1 MSDANGQN
9 TVRIVLVG
17 AEPSRDLRADESV
30 ELIRVRSA
38 VDAVAELASP
48 METNG
53 SADAGVRRIV
63 ALAEGAIDEDD
74 AQQFLVAARE
84 AAPDAQVLLWRR
96 DGSRP
101 VNGLARGFDGVV
113 EGPLTR
119 DSLDAPA
126 PDAPVAATSPAPTQA
141 HTSHAEVDRPVY
153 SGPTN
158 EGDLARESADLE
170 AILTGADTLEAFLGA
185 LRLRL
190 GDPTLRFVADPKKAP
205 SQGARVNVERRGASF
220 GALCSMRLEERVLAD
235 ASVWLA
241 RRMALAE
248 QIRQLREA
256 ALTDPLTGAYNRRF
270 FDRYLPHAID
280 QARAR
285 RLEAHL
291 LLIDIDNFKRFNDEH
306 GHPAGD
312 DILLET
318 ARMLKSVVRPG
329 DKVCRIGG
337 DEFAV
342 IFYEPEGPR
351 EPSGGAKSQPSLSLS
366 KVAAR
371 IQRVV
376 CEKRFPKL
384 GHDAPGQLSV
394 SGGMAT
400 FPWDAVDA
408 PTLIAKADQLAL
420 ESKRAGKSVIT
431 LGPGSKAC
439 LER

>member
-1 MSDANGQN
+1 MSDTNGQN
-9 TVRIVLVG
+9 PMRIVLVG
-17 AEPSRDLRADESV
+17 AEPSRDLRADETV
-30 ELIRVRSA
+30 ELVRVRSA

-48 METNG
+48 LDPLDHG
-53 SADAGVRRIV
+53 ARRFV

-74 AQQFLVAARE
+74 APRFLAAARE
-84 AAPDAQVLLWRR
+84 ADPDARVVLWRR
-96 DGSRP
+96 DASRP
-101 VNGLARGFDGVV
+101 INGLARGFDGVV

-119 DSLDAPA
+119 DSLDNAPA
-126 PDAPVAATSPAPTQA
+126 KPATTHRAADKPT
-141 HTSHAEVDRPVY
+141 HAQ
-153 SGPTN
+153 
-158 EGDLARESADLE
+158 GDLARESADLE

-190 GDPTLRFVADPKKAP
+190 DDPTLRFVQDLSKTPRD
-205 SQGARVNVERRGASF
+205 GASVTVERRGAVF
-220 GALCSMRLEERVLAD
+220 GALCSTRLGERALAD

-342 IFYEPEGPR
+342 IFFEPEGPR
-351 EPSGGAKSQPSLSLS
+351 EPSGGKSQPSLSLS

-408 PTLIAKADQLAL
+408 PSLIARADQLAL

>member
-1 MSDANGQN
+1 MSDTNGQN
-9 TVRIVLVG
+9 PMRIVLVG
-17 AEPSRDLRADESV
+17 AEPSRDLRADETV
-30 ELIRVRSA
+30 ELVRVRSA

-48 METNG
+48 LDPLDHG
-53 SADAGVRRIV
+53 ARRIV

-74 AQQFLVAARE
+74 APRFLAAARE
-84 AAPDAQVLLWRR
+84 ADPDAFVVLWRR
-96 DGSRP
+96 DASRP
-101 VNGLARGFDGVV
+101 INGLARGFDGVV

-119 DSLDAPA
+119 DSLDKPPTNDMPPANPA
-126 PDAPVAATSPAPTQA
+126 PSDRAP
-141 HTSHAEVDRPVY
+141 DRPVY
-153 SGPTN
+153 SGTTPTPG

-190 GDPTLRFVADPKKAP
+190 ADPTLRFVEDPAKAP
-205 SQGARVNVERRGASF
+205 RDGASVTVERRGAAF
-220 GALCSMRLEERVLAD
+220 GALCSTRLNERALAD

-342 IFYEPEGPR
+342 IFFEPEGPR
-351 EPSGGAKSQPSLSLS
+351 EPSGGKSQPSLSLS

-408 PTLIAKADQLAL
+408 PSLIARADQLAL

-431 LGPGSKAC
+431 LGPGSRAC